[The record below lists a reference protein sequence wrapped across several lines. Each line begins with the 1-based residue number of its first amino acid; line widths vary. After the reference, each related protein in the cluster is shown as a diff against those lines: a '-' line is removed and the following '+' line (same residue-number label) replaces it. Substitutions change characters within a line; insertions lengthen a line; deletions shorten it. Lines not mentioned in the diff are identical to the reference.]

1 MKRQSSFSESLSM
14 SQRRTLIWVAMLW
27 TGAAGLRSQ
36 AMSQVT
42 TTALRGRVEII
53 GEKTAGKNRHNTM
66 PTTVVW
72 LTPMPGTAGEAN
84 AGTPDPPKTYP
95 AGPAQSAR
103 LVQKNKSFD
112 PHILVVQAGSL
123 VEFPNHDPFFHN
135 VFSLFEGKRFD
146 LGLYEAGTSRMV
158 RFDRAG
164 ISYIFCNIHPDMSAV
179 VITLATSLYAISS
192 RDGQLSLAGVPYGRY
207 MLHVW
212 SEGMGPE
219 NTEPLMREITI
230 AENASSLGVIRV
242 PEANGQSMVHKNK
255 YGREY
260 DEPTPNNS
268 VYKQQR

>member
-1 MKRQSSFSESLSM
+1 M
-14 SQRRTLIWVAMLW
+14 SHRKILIWGAMLW
-27 TGAAGLRSQ
+27 AGAAGLHAQ
-36 AMSQVT
+36 ATSQVT
-42 TTALRGRVEII
+42 TTTVRGRVEVI
-53 GEKTAGKNRHNTM
+53 GAEGKAKTRHGTI
-66 PTTVVW
+66 PGTVVW
-72 LTPMPGTAGEAN
+72 LTAMPGAGGEA
-84 AGTPDPPKTYP
+84 AAAMPSPPANP
-95 AGPAQSAR
+95 R

-112 PHILVVQAGSL
+112 PHILVVPVGSM

-146 LGLYEAGTSRMV
+146 LGLYEAGSSRMV
-158 RFDRAG
+158 RFDRLG
-164 ISYIFCNIHPDMSAV
+164 ISYIFCNIHPEMSAV
-179 VITLATSLYAISS
+179 VITMATPLYAISN

-219 NTEPLMREITI
+219 NAQPLTREITI

-242 PEANGQSMVHKNK
+242 PEANGERLAHKNK